1 MEDKKDNVD
10 SINKIIVNLKIDE
23 MMTKYKY
30 FPNCTE
36 FESLNKEIPDN
47 NNFSKIFNNFLSR
60 LKDFDTYLT
69 YKISSKKNI
78 NSSYREYL
86 IEYLMNYETEVKD
99 YLNGIWEMQLEEVKY
114 HTGFF
119 IILVDKYIKI
129 SGKISEYD
137 KNILFWTILY
147 HDLGK
152 YMKMNTLID
161 EKIDVLSYDKT
172 HPFKSIIIFLN
183 SVFYH
188 NLFYYP
194 NDEYKHELT
203 KIYKEEFIDSIYKSW
218 NLEERKYYYT
228 TYYNISFKYID
239 IIQKFFM
246 KIKSQEQNE
255 WIYDISVLI
264 IFHQSLP
271 NNEWNMNSPLL
282 EEKYI
287 KIFFT
292 KRLIELMRIIMIY
305 DSASHSMFRGSDWII
320 PINNNMDKVIKLF
333 Q

>member
-1 MEDKKDNVD
+1 
-10 SINKIIVNLKIDE
+10 
-23 MMTKYKY
+23 
-30 FPNCTE
+30 
-36 FESLNKEIPDN
+36 
-47 NNFSKIFNNFLSR
+47 
-60 LKDFDTYLT
+60 
-69 YKISSKKNI
+69 
-78 NSSYREYL
+78 
-86 IEYLMNYETEVKD
+86 
-99 YLNGIWEMQLEEVKY
+99 
-114 HTGFF
+114 
-119 IILVDKYIKI
+119 
-129 SGKISEYD
+129 
-137 KNILFWTILY
+137 
-147 HDLGK
+147 
-152 YMKMNTLID
+152 MKMNTLID

-264 IFHQSLP
+264 IFHQ
-271 NNEWNMNSPLL
+271 
-282 EEKYI
+282 
-287 KIFFT
+287 
-292 KRLIELMRIIMIY
+292 
-305 DSASHSMFRGSDWII
+305 
-320 PINNNMDKVIKLF
+320 KLT
-333 Q
+333 